1 MYEAFALGSLS
12 MATVSII
19 AVLFLVRYYE
29 LRLEHL
35 QDENEELES
44 QYSGL
49 MLSLAEEKEDVE
61 YDE

>member
-1 MYEAFALGSLS
+1 MFALGALS
-12 MATVSII
+12 VASVSII
-19 AVLFLVRYYE
+19 AILFLVRYYE

-35 QDENEELES
+35 QNENEELEA

>member
-29 LRLEHL
+29 LRLEGL
-35 QDENEELES
+35 QNENEELELM
-44 QYSGL
+44 YS
-49 MLSLAEEKEDVE
+49 SLITTETEDEDE
-61 YDE
+61 YSKGF